1 MRVVVFGAG
10 GVGGTIAGRLHR
22 AGADVVAIARG
33 AHARVMRSQGLRL
46 VTPDG
51 DWRLRVPV
59 AEHPQE
65 LDWRHDDVVLLT
77 VKSQQSAQAL
87 EDLAAVAPHATV
99 VCAQNGVANE
109 RLASETFQCVLGM
122 VVWLPALHLEPGL
135 VVAHGAGRSGV
146 LDCGVYPHGSSEVA
160 AELSRMLDASGF
172 SSRADAE
179 VMRWKRAKLLTN
191 LGNALEALCGR
202 VRAGDIV
209 RPLREEARVCFEAA
223 GLPCASSDDVRERLE
238 GAYRMAEVPGFDRGG
253 GSTWQSLERGAGDVE
268 TAYLNGEIVAL
279 GRAHGVPTPINAALV
294 DAMDL
299 ALQEGAAAG
308 GWGIDRLR
316 AFVAERSAGG

>member
-22 AGADVVAIARG
+22 AGAEVVAIARG
-33 AHARVMRSQGLRL
+33 AHADAMRREGLRL

-59 AEHPQE
+59 AAHPKD
-65 LDWRHDDVVLLT
+65 LDWRQDDIVVLA
-77 VKSQQSAQAL
+77 VKSQQSARAL
-87 EDLAAVAPHATV
+87 ADLAAVAPETTV

-109 RLASETFQCVLGM
+109 RLALERFERVLGM

-146 LDCGVYPHGSSEVA
+146 LDCGLYPQGSSDVA
-160 AELSRMLDASGF
+160 RELASILDASGF
-172 SSRADAE
+172 SSRADVE

-209 RPLREEARVCFEAA
+209 RPLREEARACFAAA
-223 GLPCASSDDVRERLE
+223 GLSCASPDEVRERLE

-253 GSTWQSLERGAGDVE
+253 GSTWQSLQRGSADVE

-279 GRAHGVPTPINAALV
+279 GRAHGVLTPVNAALAE
-294 DAMDL
+294 AMDV
-299 ALQEGAAAG
+299 ALKEGAAAG
-308 GWGIDRLR
+308 SWSVDRLR
-316 AFVAERSAGG
+316 EFVAKRSAGG